1 MEYITVCMPSDR
13 PTRMKRLT
21 CADDGNQA
29 KMIYFFV
36 DAHRN
41 QSHVN
46 LFKISKYGKQS
57 PFIIDTH
64 AIFEVQF
71 PIHTWPN
78 EEDANTHS
86 HITRIDSQITWNQSA
101 FFSEAYC
108 RYVYAA
114 FSTMRKKNKSMES
127 WERTDR
133 THQSIE
139 SRMKLF
145 TEAAKFKIATVYFHF
160 CMK

>member
-1 MEYITVCMPSDR
+1 MFLSLFGVLISMEYITVCMPSDR

-21 CADDGNQA
+21 CADCGNQA

-36 DAHRN
+36 GIQRSN

-78 EEDANTHS
+78 GEDAHTN
-86 HITRIDSQITWNQSA
+86 ITRVDSQITWNQSA
-101 FFSEAYC
+101 FVSKVYC
-108 RYVYAA
+108 RYVYTA
-114 FSTMRKKNKSMES
+114 FPTMRKK
-127 WERTDR
+127 RTN
-133 THQSIE
+133 Q
-139 SRMKLF
+139 
-145 TEAAKFKIATVYFHF
+145 
-160 CMK
+160 